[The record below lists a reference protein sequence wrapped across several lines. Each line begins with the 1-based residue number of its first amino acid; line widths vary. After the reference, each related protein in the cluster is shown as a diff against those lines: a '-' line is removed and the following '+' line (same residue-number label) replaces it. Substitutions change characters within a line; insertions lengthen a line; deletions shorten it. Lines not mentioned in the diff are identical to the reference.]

1 MEEKRREKKETG
13 GERIEKRGGLRK
25 KRELSIRTRE
35 DDREDREDICE
46 RGEGKE
52 RGYIYNREER
62 GGRREET

>member
-25 KRELSIRTRE
+25 KRELSIRKRE
-35 DDREDREDICE
+35 DDREDREDRCE

-52 RGYIYNREER
+52 RGYIYSREER
-62 GGRREET
+62 GERREET